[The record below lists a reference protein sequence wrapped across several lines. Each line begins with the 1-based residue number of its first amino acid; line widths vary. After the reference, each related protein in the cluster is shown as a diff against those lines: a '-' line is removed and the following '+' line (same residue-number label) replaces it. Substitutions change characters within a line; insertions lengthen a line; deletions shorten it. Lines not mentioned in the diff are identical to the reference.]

1 MKVTPVP
8 DQPSRPVAEPQP
20 RDMRA
25 AVAARVPAW
34 GTLLAAAGLLAIVA
48 LASRSTSGGGGLR
61 AIDFGPA
68 VTAVEV
74 VGYVG
79 LAVGLAA
86 LALSAAMWRR
96 RRQRREVVRKVHRE
110 LGPVPWWANVL
121 ALVVVGGMVA
131 IQVAV
136 FIQFL
141 AELQRLRGAP
151 GQQGPGVAP
160 GVDPNALGPA
170 GRDLTAMTIALVIII
185 ALAVISAV
193 VLIRLRMQ
201 DDRTDPGP
209 TGGRAHTMAAVE
221 LSLDALRAEPDPRR
235 AVIKAYAAME
245 VSLSGAGLGRRRSE
259 APVEYLQRVLEAPTG
274 TADELRTIT
283 SLFQHAKFSRH
294 VVDEA
299 MRGAAI
305 GALERIRVAAGGQ
318 A

>member
-1 MKVTPVP
+1 
-8 DQPSRPVAEPQP
+8 VAEPEP
-20 RDMRA
+20 RASRDSRLRA
-25 AVAARVPAW
+25 ARTPGWA
-34 GTLLAAAGLLAIVA
+34 TLLAATGLLAIVA
-48 LASRSTSGGGGLR
+48 LASRSTASGEGLR
-61 AIDFGPA
+61 AIDLGPA
-68 VTAVEV
+68 ITAIEV

-79 LAVGLAA
+79 LAVGLVA

-96 RRQRREVVRKVHRE
+96 RRQRREVAKRVRRE

-151 GQQGPGVAP
+151 SPAGPGSGT
-160 GVDPNALGPA
+160 GVDPNTFDPA
-170 GRDLTAMTIALVIII
+170 GRELTAMTIALVIII
-185 ALAVISAV
+185 ALAVVSAV

-201 DDRTDPGP
+201 EDRTDLVL
-209 TGGRAHTMAAVE
+209 TGHHASTVAAVE

-259 APVEYLQRVLEAPTG
+259 APVEYLQRVLSAPTG
-274 TADELRTIT
+274 IADELRTIT
-283 SLFQHAKFSRH
+283 DLFQHAKFSLH
-294 VVDEA
+294 AVDEV
-299 MRGAAI
+299 MRSSAI
-305 GALERIRVAAGGQ
+305 AALERIRVAAGGQ